1 MLSPDV
7 EKKKTKLDKMSD
19 EQHVVYQHIQSGK
32 NVVVD
37 ACAGSGKS
45 TTILSIATYMP
56 NHHFVQLTYNS
67 MLCAEIKAKVED
79 LGLTNINIYT
89 YHSLAV
95 KYYSNSGYTDTMIRR
110 VLNNNVPPRS
120 SIPRIH
126 VLVIDE
132 TQDMTMLYF
141 KLVVKFC
148 KDHGEHIQLLILGD
162 FMQGLY
168 EFKGADTRFL
178 TNASEIWKDFPLL
191 SSDIFVKCSLKMSYR
206 ITQEMADFVN
216 DAMLGEKRLFACKHG
231 PPVVY
236 LRRSVFN
243 AEKYVVYQINK
254 LLREGASPSDFFV
267 LGGSVKGVRSA
278 IRKMENALVENN
290 IPCHVPMMETDK
302 IDERVINGKV
312 VFSTF
317 HSVKGRQRKYV
328 FVMGFDQSYFK
339 YFARN
344 LSPNVCPNTLYVACT
359 RATDRLVVIENHNN
373 EKDRP
378 LLFLK
383 MAHHELQ
390 NHPSIDFKGMPQC
403 LFSDEDDYDT
413 SIVQNIPRHNITPT
427 DLIKF
432 IPEYI
437 IERILPILEKI
448 FVKVNDEENES
459 MIDIPTVIE
468 TKSKFH
474 EDVSDLNGIAIPL
487 MYFDKMLDKS
497 SHTMMSGGGSMLR
510 QLIDA
515 DMEELNANEHTFLR
529 KIVSNLPS
537 TCTTIVDYLK
547 LANVFVAVREKLY
560 FKVKQIQDDEYIWL
574 SDEMVNQCFDRIHR
588 ILYSEC
594 ITINSD
600 RYIDLNT
607 ECHDIDEDED
617 FMVKIEKTIIHNGDE
632 NMHSKIDACLG
643 KYFPNK
649 LFRFSAR
656 VDAIT
661 DKSVWEIKCVGELT
675 NDHFLQVVIYAWLWR
690 FCIEDI
696 EHMENIRD
704 FRIFNI
710 RSGEIYRLEAE
721 TDELTQIMV
730 ELLRGKYG
738 YTENAD
744 NSEFIEQCKSY
755 AHIQAL

>member
-7 EKKKTKLDKMSD
+7 EKKKTKLDPMSD
-19 EQHVVYQHIQSGK
+19 EQHLVYQHIQSGK

-79 LGLTNINIYT
+79 LGLSNINIYT

-110 VLNNNVPPRS
+110 VLNHDVPPRS
-120 SIPRIH
+120 PIPRIH

-148 KDHGEHIQLLILGD
+148 KDHGESIQLLILGD

-191 SSDIFVKCSLKMSYR
+191 SSHIFVKCCLKMSYR

-236 LRRSVFN
+236 LRRSVYN

-344 LSPNVCPNTLYVACT
+344 LSPNTCPNTLYVACT

-373 EKDRP
+373 QKDRP

-390 NHPSIDFKGMPQC
+390 KHPSIEFKGMPQSV
-403 LFSDEDDYDT
+403 FSSDDDEYDM
-413 SIVQNIPRHNITPT
+413 QNVPKHIITPT

-448 FVKVNDEENES
+448 FVKVNAEENES

-497 SHTMMSGGGSMLR
+497 SHTTMSGGGTMLR
-510 QLIDA
+510 ELINA
-515 DMEELNANEHTFLR
+515 DMEDLLPTEHTFLR
-529 KIVSNLPS
+529 QIVSNLPN
-537 TCTTIVDYLK
+537 TCTTIVDYLR

-560 FKVKQIQDDEYIWL
+560 FKVKQIQDDEYSWL
-574 SDEMVNQCFDRIHR
+574 SNEMVNECFDRIHT

-594 ITINSD
+594 VSSSD
-600 RYIDLNT
+600 YHDHYICSDTN
-607 ECHDIDEDED
+607 IDDRNADED
-617 FMVKIEKTIIHNGDE
+617 FMVKIEKTIIHSGDE
-632 NMHSKIDACLG
+632 DIHSKIDRCLS

-649 LFRFSAR
+649 LFRFTAR

-661 DKSVWEIKCVGELT
+661 DKSVWEIKCVSELT

-690 FCIEDI
+690 FCVEDI
-696 EHMENIRD
+696 EYMENIRD
-704 FRIFNI
+704 FRILNI
-710 RSGEIYRLEAE
+710 RTGEIYRLEAE
-721 TDELTQIMV
+721 TEELTKIMV
-730 ELLRGKYG
+730 ELLHGKYG
-738 YTENAD
+738 SPENAD
-744 NSEFIEQCKSY
+744 NSEFIEQCKSF
-755 AHIQAL
+755 L